1 MPPPPP
7 QRQREPIFEHIYPAK
22 RVPPAFFY
30 PDKEITIE
38 MIERDGQFKSPEALR
53 LAFKLLLESYEKDAK
68 KNGRYRVR
76 DDGSDYLQ
84 HALRVAYRIAIVGKG
99 RREDEEQ
106 ASAGMLHDTP
116 EDFDFPLDEI
126 RKMFGEHSGP
136 NIADMI
142 FWLTKPKWDGKDWV
156 YPDNQKYYEMED
168 LYDHSM
174 YDSRGKSYY
183 DRLYFLSGSPSAW
196 VLKAADNLDNLYT
209 LANVAPAKR
218 QRNARLIVNNTFAV
232 LSRMLAREDIE
243 ELVHYME
250 EGLHFEVPRDTIAPY
265 ADSWVASCD
274 PRTILVRQGLRG
286 VTAPRDGQMTT
297 YGLHPAYLLPLDFFE
312 LGLSG
317 NGHDSNYFLS
327 LLQKEFPE
335 YAVTRQD
342 SYLPPRLAGS
352 ESMFKFTG
360 FRSTEALG
368 AYQFIYDAENRRVRV
383 WRDKTPH
390 MSVDLDSLPG
400 TRYDEPHL
408 RELYGNLERMCTDI
422 MQRLGEFQKKYMQ
435 PELKAE

>member
-7 QRQREPIFEHIYPAK
+7 QRRREPIFEHIYPAK

-30 PDKEITIE
+30 PDKEITME
-38 MIERDGQFKSPEALR
+38 MIERDGQFKNPEALR

-84 HALRVAYRIAIVGKG
+84 HALRVGYRIAIVGKG

-106 ASAGMLHDTP
+106 VSGGMLHDTP
-116 EDFDFPLDEI
+116 EDFDFPLGEI
-126 RKMFGEHSGP
+126 RALFKGESGK

-142 FWLTKPKWDGKDWV
+142 FWLTKPKWDGRDWV
-156 YPDNQKYYEMED
+156 YPDSPKYYEMED

-174 YDSRGKSYY
+174 YDSRGHSYY
-183 DRLYFLSGSPSAW
+183 NRLYFLSGSPSAW

-209 LANVAPAKR
+209 LANVEPAKR

-232 LSRMLAREDIE
+232 LSRMLARADIE
-243 ELVHYME
+243 ELVRYME
-250 EGLHFEVPRDTIAPY
+250 EGLNFEVPRDTIAPY

-286 VTAPRDGQMTT
+286 VTAPRDGQINA

-312 LGLSG
+312 VGLPG
-317 NGHDSNYFLS
+317 NGHDFLS
-327 LLQKEFPE
+327 LLRKEFPE
-335 YAVTRQD
+335 YRID
-342 SYLPPRLAGS
+342 PELSYLPPRLAGS
-352 ESMFKFTG
+352 ESMFRFSA

-390 MSVDLDSLPG
+390 MTVELASLPNM
-400 TRYDEPHL
+400 RFDEPRL
-408 RELYGNLERMCTDI
+408 RELYGNLESMCADI
-422 MQRLGEFQKKYMQ
+422 LQRLGEFQKKHMQ
-435 PELKAE
+435 PEGKAE